1 MLAKNDSLHVLR
13 LPREPFL
20 AHSEV
25 LLNSLLVETSQP
37 CKRILELGCGP
48 QSPLLP
54 MLQRKWG
61 NIHVHQVDAL
71 AEVVAEA
78 AKFNPK
84 GDVEQMLA
92 SDMSSI
98 PSQSKDLVIAMS
110 VFDQNPSSIA
120 PVVAR
125 EIHRVL
131 RDQGKVVY
139 IHNEELNL
147 PATADSFLNRNNE
160 SRFLLPSDS
169 WNPTNDLEYC
179 SGNRADIENAAKIF
193 QQELGPLVWYL
204 RGIYPQLY
212 SERLNHDAVGKIS
225 VPFLRECSAPVMAQ
239 IRDSVKFLRTEKKIV
254 LADHRTAILMGEL
267 IEQKLFSQEHGFQ
280 VIQSG
285 VFEIR
290 QRTNWKNHFNEKPP
304 VQHFVRGLSRFG
316 YTSES
321 EPAARADFDQSLNRP
336 EPKSADPKSV
346 DPKSDDDVL
355 LVAYQYGCVALKN

>member
-20 AHSEV
+20 AQSEV
-25 LLNSLLVETSQP
+25 LLNSLLKDIPQP

-61 NIHVHQVDAL
+61 DIHVHQIDAL

-78 AKFNPK
+78 AKFNAN
-84 GDVEQMLA
+84 GVVEQMLA

-98 PSQSKDLVIAMS
+98 SSQSKDLVIAMS

-120 PVVAR
+120 PAVAR

-131 RDQGKVVY
+131 RDHGMVIY

-160 SRFLLPSDS
+160 ARLLLPSDS

-179 SGNRADIENAAKIF
+179 SGNRADIENAAKSF

-212 SERLNHDAVGKIS
+212 SERLSHDSVGKIS
-225 VPFLRECSAPVMAQ
+225 VPFLRECSASVMAQ
-239 IRDSVKFLRTEKKIV
+239 IRNSVKFLRTEKRVI
-254 LADHRTAILMGEL
+254 LTDHRTSILLGEL
-267 IEQKLFSQEHGFQ
+267 IEQKLLSPEHGFQ

-290 QRTNWKNHFNEKPP
+290 QRTHWKNHFNEKPP
-304 VQHFVRGLSRFG
+304 VQHFVRGVSRFG

-321 EPAARADFDQSLNRP
+321 EPEPRADFDQSLNQP
-336 EPKSADPKSV
+336 EPKSVAPKSI
-346 DPKSDDDVL
+346 DDIL
-355 LVAYQYGCVALKN
+355 LVSYQYGCVAIKN

>member
-25 LLNSLLVETSQP
+25 LLDSLLADVPQP

-61 NIHVHQVDAL
+61 DIHVHQIDAL

-78 AKFNPK
+78 AKFNPR
-84 GDVEQMLA
+84 GVVEQMLA

-120 PVVAR
+120 PAVAR

-131 RDQGKVVY
+131 RDHGSVIY

-147 PATADSFLNRNNE
+147 PATADSFLNRHNE
-160 SRFLLPSDS
+160 ARLLLPSDS

-179 SGNRADIENAAKIF
+179 SGNRADIENAAKSF
-193 QQELGPLVWYL
+193 QQELGPLVWYV
-204 RGIYPQLY
+204 RGMYPQLY
-212 SERLNHDAVGKIS
+212 SERLIHDSVGKIS
-225 VPFLRECSAPVMAQ
+225 VPFLRECTVPVMAQ
-239 IRDSVKFLRTEKKIV
+239 IRNSVKFLRTERKVI
-254 LADHRTAILMGEL
+254 LTDHRTAILMGEL
-267 IEQKLFSQEHGFQ
+267 IEQKLFSPEHGFQ

-290 QRTNWKNHFNEKPP
+290 QRTHWKNHFGEKPP
-304 VQHFVRGLSRFG
+304 VHHFVRGLSRFG
-316 YTSES
+316 FTSES
-321 EPAARADFDQSLNRP
+321 EPAPRADFDQTLNRT
-336 EPKSADPKSV
+336 ELKSV
-346 DPKSDDDVL
+346 DTKSENDVL

>member
-1 MLAKNDSLHVLR
+1 MRAKNDSPHVLR

-25 LLNSLLVETSQP
+25 LLNSFLKDFPEP

-61 NIHVHQVDAL
+61 EIHVHQIDAL
-71 AEVVAEA
+71 ADVVAEA
-78 AKFNPK
+78 AKFNP
-84 GDVEQMLA
+84 GGIVEQMLT
-92 SDMSSI
+92 SDMAAI
-98 PSQSKDLVIAMS
+98 PSRSKDMVVAMS

-120 PVVAR
+120 PKVAS
-125 EIHRVL
+125 EIYRVL
-131 RDQGKVVY
+131 GDSGRLVY

-147 PATADSFLNRNNE
+147 PATADSFLNRPE
-160 SRFLLPSDS
+160 GAKLLLPSDS
-169 WNPTNDLEYC
+169 WNPTNDFEYC
-179 SGNRADIENAAKIF
+179 SGNRADIETAAKGF

-212 SERLNHDAVGKIS
+212 GERVNHDAVGKVS
-225 VPFLRECSAPVMAQ
+225 VPFLRECTAPVMGQ
-239 IRDSVKFLRTEKKIV
+239 IRKSVEFLRSVTKVALI
-254 LADHRTAILMGEL
+254 DHRTADLVGDL
-267 IEQKLFSQEHGFQ
+267 IERQLFSPEHGFQ
-280 VIQSG
+280 IIQSG

-290 QRTNWKNHFNEKPP
+290 QMTHWKNQFNEQPP

-321 EPAARADFDQSLNRP
+321 EPEPRADFDQSLNRP
-336 EPKSADPKSV
+336 KSKSV

-355 LVAYQYGCVALKN
+355 LVSYQYGCVAHKN